1 VSPRCAGYHCLMDH
15 LRDRISSRYDVV
27 IDSIPVEAEVFS
39 VMRVRDT
46 NVLLDRI
53 DPASFA
59 VDERLPYWSELWS
72 SSLEL
77 ARYCI
82 SGANVRGLKVLELGC
97 GLGLAGIAAA
107 YAGAEVTMTDYEE
120 DALLFAAYNA
130 MLNLPENVIG
140 TRLSFVG
147 LDWRRPPVM
156 GRFDLVIGGDVV
168 YDRSNFG
175 PIRALLHAVL
185 HPDGMAVLTDP
196 GRGIGEDFFR
206 AAAGEFTVDTYR
218 TNVVLHGRRSV
229 VTRNALRKR
238 IMHDSRQEPA

>member
-1 VSPRCAGYHCLMDH
+1 MDN

-27 IDSIPVEAEVFS
+27 IDSIPVETEMFS

-53 DPASFA
+53 DPASFTL
-59 VDERLPYWSELWS
+59 DERLPYWSELWS

-82 SGANVRGLKVLELGC
+82 NGGNVRGLKVLELGC

-130 MLNLPENVIG
+130 MLNLPNFVIG
-140 TRLSFVG
+140 TRLSFIA
-147 LDWRRPPVM
+147 LDWRRPILM
-156 GRFDLVIGGDVV
+156 GPFDLVIGGDVV

-185 HPDGMAVLTDP
+185 HPDGVAVLTDP
-196 GRGIGEDFFR
+196 GRGIGEDFFA
-206 AAAGEFTVDTYR
+206 AAAGEFTVETYR
-218 TNVVLHGRRSV
+218 AHVELHGRRSI
-229 VTRNALRKR
+229 VTRNMLRKR
-238 IMHDSRQEPA
+238 NTCDSRQEPA